1 MTDKLATE
9 IEHANTLA
17 RTLIDEYVAWRSK
30 IQYGEEA
37 HGMYMEV
44 LDFVNFRIETACSC
58 LLLIENSL
66 VADALGLCRALLE
79 NHLLFMLMCRGTK
92 FFQLEDTGLKGAPF
106 KAKLKERQ
114 AKIKQLQEE
123 KKTAC
128 LAVEEYPR
136 RSGYLMYV
144 LEGLNS
150 PDPDV
155 AGFRIPA
162 HFFHFRQFDPETM
175 RLKDENY
182 FKYYE
187 TPPET
192 KKAIRKDRLD
202 QETRYRFY
210 LSYDS
215 LLQCLELNGLADDAL
230 QARIEAHYT
239 FLGKF
244 LHPTHNAARDLH
256 EHANVYN
263 GQTRIGMDQA
273 YTQTAVLLAYLYIC
287 YLLAAILDEAAS
299 LFEQGPRKYIAD
311 PGTADL
317 RAATARATDGFPY
330 FWFLFNDPPLYDRYN
345 YCIHHATDDELKTWG
360 GYAGVPHDR
369 VPFSQHIYS
378 HLQHALSGWHNVRCG
393 EYRSPL
399 A

>member
-1 MTDKLATE
+1 MTDKLTTE
-9 IEHANTLA
+9 IERTSALA

-37 HGMYMEV
+37 HTMYMEV

-58 LLLIENSL
+58 LLLIENGL
-66 VADALGLCRALLE
+66 IADALGLCRALLE

-92 FFQLEDTGLKGAPF
+92 FFQLEDTGLRGAPF
-106 KAKLKERQ
+106 KAKLKAKQ
-114 AKIKQLQEE
+114 AEVKQLQGEG
-123 KKTAC
+123 KTAC

-136 RSGYLMYV
+136 RSGHLMYIF
-144 LEGLNS
+144 EGLNS

-155 AGFRIPA
+155 ASFRIPA

-182 FKYYE
+182 FQYYE
-187 TPPET
+187 PPAET
-192 KKAIRKDRLD
+192 KKAVSRHRLD

-244 LHPTHNAARDLH
+244 LHPTHDAARDLH

-263 GQTRIGMDQA
+263 GQTRIGMGQA
-273 YTQTAVLLAYLYIC
+273 YKQTAVLLACLYVC
-287 YLLAAILDEAAS
+287 YLIAAILDEAAS
-299 LFEQGPRKYIAD
+299 LFEQGPRKYITKS
-311 PGTADL
+311 GTADL
-317 RAATARATDGFPY
+317 RAVTARVPADFPY
-330 FWFLFNDPPLYDRYN
+330 FWFLFNGPPLYDRYN
-345 YCIHHATDDELKTWG
+345 YCVYHATDDELKTWG
-360 GYAGVPHDR
+360 GYAGVPNDR
-369 VPFSQHIYS
+369 VPFSQHFFQPPS
-378 HLQHALSGWHNVRCG
+378 A
-393 EYRSPL
+393 SPQWL